1 MIKSLIPNTLI
12 YLYNYIKYQIVYPQA
27 IVSPKSFLSN
37 TRLGKNVLVSGGIY
51 LNDCQVGDYSYIAG
65 NEAGGI
71 ISGFHHTTI
80 GKYCSI
86 GNHIEML
93 SESSHDYTKDFQYP
107 FYSMSNSPL
116 FDQVKAKKETKISP
130 ILIGNDVWIGTN
142 VIVLGG
148 TTIGDGAVIGAGSVV
163 TKNVPPYAI
172 VVGSPARVIKKRFS
186 QEKILKLLN
195 KKWWN
200 LPVSQLKKYV
210 SHS

>member
-1 MIKSLIPNTLI
+1 
-12 YLYNYIKYQIVYPQA
+12 
-27 IVSPKSFLSN
+27 
-37 TRLGKNVLVSGGIY
+37 
-51 LNDCQVGDYSYIAG
+51 
-65 NEAGGI
+65 
-71 ISGFHHTTI
+71 
-80 GKYCSI
+80 
-86 GNHIEML
+86 ML